1 MHKRKRK
8 GRYGRDQHYVVRDL
22 ILALSLCHNVT
33 PVYPDADDPDKKEFQ
48 AASPDEI
55 ALVNFAETLNMKLI
69 DREEL
74 FIKLVDP
81 NGEVDEYDILQNFP
95 FSSES
100 KRMGII
106 VRHKISGK
114 IVFYV
119 KGADVIMAP
128 KVKPGQ
134 RSTCQEFCENLSR
147 DGLRTLVITQKL
159 IPEGEYNEFAARL

>member
-1 MHKRKRK
+1 MR
-8 GRYGRDQHYVVRDL
+8 GFGRDHHFVVRDL

-33 PVYPDADDPDKKEFQ
+33 PVYPNADDPSEKDFQ
-48 AASPDEI
+48 ASSPDEI
-55 ALVNFAETLNMKLI
+55 ALVKFAEDLGMKLI
-69 DREEL
+69 EREEH
-74 FIKLVDP
+74 FIKLTNP
-81 NGEVDEYDILQNFP
+81 SDENEEYEILQNFP

-106 VRHKISGK
+106 LKHRASGK

-134 RSTCQEFCENLSR
+134 RSVCQEYCENLSR

-159 IPEGEYNEFAARL
+159 IPDNEYNDFAQRLKAAKA